1 MLPEL
6 PARDCEWRHSVR
18 RARSRNSCSLGP
30 RSAPRR
36 RFAKVAEYVVVGVVD
51 VVLILA
57 LAHPAFTRLVFESAL
72 SSLPTTISARH

>member
-6 PARDCEWRHSVR
+6 PARDYEWRHSVR
-18 RARSRNSCSLGP
+18 RTSSRNSCSLGP
-30 RSAPRR
+30 GSAPRR

-57 LAHPAFTRLVFESAL
+57 LVHPAFTRLVFEFAL
-72 SSLPTTISARH
+72 PSLPMTISSRH